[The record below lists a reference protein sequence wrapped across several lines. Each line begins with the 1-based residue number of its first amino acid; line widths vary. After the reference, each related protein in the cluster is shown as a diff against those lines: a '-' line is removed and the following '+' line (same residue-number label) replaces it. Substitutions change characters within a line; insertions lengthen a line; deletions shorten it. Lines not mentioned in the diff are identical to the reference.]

1 MAYKDMREFIDTLDR
16 NRELLKVTMPVHW
29 MYEIGGWVRKSV
41 DMRPKGPALLFE
53 NIKGYPKGYRLFSAG
68 IATYSRFALAL
79 GLSPKT
85 PPPEIINVYKERIKK
100 PIEPVMVKKGP
111 VKENILKGK
120 NIDLYKFP
128 VPWWTPRDGG
138 RYIGTWHG
146 IITKDADT
154 GIRNTGLYRVMIH
167 DKNHTGVGFL
177 PFTQMGYHYAQRE
190 RKGKPLEMA
199 IVIGADET
207 IPMVAATG
215 FPPGVD
221 ELPMAGGLRQE
232 PVELVKCETVDLE
245 VPANAEIVL
254 EGLLLPKERK
264 PEGPFSEHT
273 GYHGGPVRMRPIFQV
288 TAIMHRNDPIFRGC
302 LLGKPTAEDHTLYD
316 IIYSGAAL
324 NMFETHGPQGVVAVH
339 CPPEGDSISSMIIS
353 MKPFYI
359 GHSRNV
365 GRTLLSSSVGKY
377 MKYIVVVDDDIDPF
391 DLGQVWWAIVTRTQG
406 SRDIEVLRYGTTSRS
421 DPSVP
426 RNQPEYTD
434 KVIIDA
440 TKKLDYPYDKVWGGH
455 WAPTGMPLRKSIE
468 LADMKWHKLTTG
480 DSSFDKQ
487 IEALTKEFETK
498 IFKKWE
504 DWREKVYAM
513 SADEQAAEISRSYP
527 ILKDE
532 EMGLE

>member
-1 MAYKDMREFIDTLDR
+1 MAYKDLRGFIEELDR
-16 NRELLKVTMPVHW
+16 NKELLRVTCPVNW
-29 MYEIGGWVRKSV
+29 KYEIGGWIRKSV

-53 NIKGYPKGYRLFSAG
+53 NIQDYPKGFRLFSNGLAS
-68 IATYSRFALAL
+68 YPRFALAL
-79 GLSPKT
+79 GLPMET
-85 PPPEIINVYKERIKK
+85 PPRGIINAYKERIRK
-100 PIEPVMVKKGP
+100 PIEPVMVKTGP
-111 VKENILKGK
+111 VKENILKG
-120 NIDLYKFP
+120 NDIDLYKFP

-146 IITKDADT
+146 MITKDAET

-167 DKNHTGVGFL
+167 DKNHTGIGFL
-177 PFTQMGYHYAQRE
+177 PFTQMGHHYAQRE
-190 RKGKPLEMA
+190 RMGKPLEVA
-199 IVIGADET
+199 IAIGADEV

-221 ELPMAGGLRQE
+221 ELGMAGAIRQE
-232 PVELVKCETVDLE
+232 AVELVKCETVDLE
-245 VPANAEIVL
+245 VPANSEIVL
-254 EGLLLPKERK
+254 EGLLLPHERR
-264 PEGPFSEHT
+264 PEGPFGEHT

-288 TAIMHRNDPIFRGC
+288 TAIMHRNDAIFRGC

-339 CPPEGDSISSMIIS
+339 CPPEGDSISSMVIS
-353 MKPFYI
+353 MKPTFI

-365 GRTLLSSSVGKY
+365 GRTVLSSSVGKY
-377 MKYIVVVDDDIDPF
+377 MKYVVVVDDDIDPF

-406 SRDIEVLRYGTTSRS
+406 SRDIEVLPFGTTSRS
-421 DPSVP
+421 DPSVL
-426 RNQPEYTD
+426 RDRPEYTD

-455 WAPTGMPLRKSIE
+455 WAPTGMPLKKSIE

-480 DSSFDKQ
+480 DSSFDQQ

-504 DWREKVYAM
+504 DWRKTAYTMTEE
-513 SADEQAAEISRSYP
+513 EQAKEIARSYP
-527 ILKDE
+527 ILG
-532 EMGLE
+532 GLDTD